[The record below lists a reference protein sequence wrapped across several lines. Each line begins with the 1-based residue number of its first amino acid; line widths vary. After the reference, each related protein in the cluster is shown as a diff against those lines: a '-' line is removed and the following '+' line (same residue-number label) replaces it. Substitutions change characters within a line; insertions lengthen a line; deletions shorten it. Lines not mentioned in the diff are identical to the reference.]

1 MNRYDVIVVGAGPAG
16 VAAATAAARHGRSV
30 LLLDDNPAAGGQ
42 IWRGGV
48 EPSSKRRTDREDE
61 KKNRVLRG
69 LVSSGATF
77 LFGYRVFDAP
87 APGTLQALSEI
98 ASDPEVIAL
107 EYDRLIVATGARERF
122 LPFPGWT
129 LPSVFG
135 AGGLQALVKGRFSVR
150 GKRVAVAGSG
160 PLLLAVAVHL
170 REYGAHVT
178 SIAEQASLA
187 QLASF
192 TASLWS
198 HPAKILQAVRSE

>member
-1 MNRYDVIVVGAGPAG
+1 MKRYDVIVVGAGPAG

-42 IWRGGV
+42 IWRGGI
-48 EPSSKRRTDREDE
+48 ESSGKRRTDREDE
-61 KKNRVLRG
+61 KKNKALRG

-98 ASDPEVIAL
+98 ASDPEVIVL

-129 LPSVFG
+129 LPGVFG
-135 AGGLQALVKGRFSVR
+135 AGGLQALVKGGFSVR
-150 GKRVAVAGSG
+150 GMRVAVAGSG

-170 REYGAHVT
+170 REYGAQVT

-187 QLASF
+187 QLDRKS
-192 TASLWS
+192 
-198 HPAKILQAVRSE
+198 VV